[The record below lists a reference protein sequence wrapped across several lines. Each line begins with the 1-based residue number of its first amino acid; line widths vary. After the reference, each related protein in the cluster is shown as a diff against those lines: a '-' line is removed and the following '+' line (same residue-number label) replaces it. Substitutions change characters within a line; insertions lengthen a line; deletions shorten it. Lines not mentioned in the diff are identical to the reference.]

1 MKTTY
6 IASLVFTALTV
17 LASFGC
23 NGEIAVTEEF
33 TQMDPGAPGV
43 LWCASEQ
50 GKSELCPNGF
60 TVNVYGK
67 DLTTARAVVRATY
80 FWQYAGAPE
89 MSIVVIQDRERP
101 SAEELELR
109 KDCTFAAF
117 TVPEDEI
124 KGLGGWAEWLPAGPK
139 GSSACQL
146 KISASVEGSH
156 KEIIATHEL
165 GHCLGLGH
173 VQDSTDVMSLAAG
186 AGKFDFAVSYYD
198 GQEIQKRYNSK
209 CVP

>member
-6 IASLVFTALTV
+6 IASLVFTALTA

-23 NGEIAVTEEF
+23 SGENGATEEF
-33 TQMDPGAPGV
+33 AQTCGVPGA
-43 LWCASEQ
+43 LWCANVEQ
-50 GKSELCPNGF
+50 GKSELCPSGF

-67 DLTTARAVVRATY
+67 DLTTARALVRATY
-80 FWQYAGAPE
+80 FWHYAGAPE
-89 MSIVVIQDRERP
+89 MNIVVIQDKDRP
-101 SAEELELR
+101 SEEELGLH
-109 KDCTFAAF
+109 KGCTFAAF
-117 TVPEDEI
+117 TVPKEEI
-124 KGLGGWAEWLPAGPK
+124 EGLGGWAEWVPAGPK
-139 GSSACQL
+139 GTSACQL
-146 KISASVEGSH
+146 KISSIEAGAH
-156 KEIIATHEL
+156 KEIIAVHEL

-173 VQDSTDVMSLAAG
+173 AQDSTDVMSVAAG